1 MVWQV
6 RDNKPDSSPE
16 PASGSPVSP
25 AVEPTSPIAPIP
37 INPEISK
44 LEVESRSSRG
54 SSSTVDL
61 GPAPG
66 SGLTTSDHSDAE
78 QQKFERQPS
87 LGVEMTES
95 MTTSSLLQFNRDVE
109 SLLENHDE
117 PPEDFTQH
125 FNS

>member
-6 RDNKPDSSPE
+6 PDQNPDTSNPEPVSGSSSPAAA
-16 PASGSPVSP
+16 PSGV
-25 AVEPTSPIAPIP
+25 PIH
-37 INPEISK
+37 PEISK

-78 QQKFERQPS
+78 QKFERQPS
-87 LGVEMTES
+87 LGLEMTES
-95 MTTSSLLQFNRDVE
+95 MTSSSLLRFNRDVE
-109 SLLENHDE
+109 SLIANNHETSEPE

>member
-6 RDNKPDSSPE
+6 PDQNPDTSNPEPVSGSSSP
-16 PASGSPVSP
+16 AAAPVP
-25 AVEPTSPIAPIP
+25 M
-37 INPEISK
+37 NPEISK

-78 QQKFERQPS
+78 QKFERQPS
-87 LGVEMTES
+87 LGLEMTES
-95 MTTSSLLQFNRDVE
+95 MTSSSLMQFNRDVE
-109 SLLENHDE
+109 SLLENNHETE
-117 PPEDFTQH
+117 PEPAEDFTQH

>member
-6 RDNKPDSSPE
+6 RDKPESNPE
-16 PASGSPVSP
+16 PSGLPP
-25 AVEPTSPIAPIP
+25 ALETTH
-37 INPEISK
+37 K

-61 GPAPG
+61 GPSPG
-66 SGLTTSDHSDAE
+66 SGLTTSEHSDAE
-78 QQKFERQPS
+78 QKLERQPS
-87 LGVEMTES
+87 LGLEMTES

-109 SLLENHDE
+109 SLMENHE

>member
-6 RDNKPDSSPE
+6 PDQKPDTSNPAPGSGSSSPAA
-16 PASGSPVSP
+16 ASVPM
-25 AVEPTSPIAPIP
+25 
-37 INPEISK
+37 NPEISK

-78 QQKFERQPS
+78 QKFERQPS
-87 LGVEMTES
+87 LGLEMTES
-95 MTTSSLLQFNRDVE
+95 MTSSSLMQFNRDVE
-109 SLLENHDE
+109 SLLENNHETE
-117 PPEDFTQH
+117 PEPAEDFTQH

>member
-6 RDNKPDSSPE
+6 PDQKPDTSNPEPVSGSSSPA
-16 PASGSPVSP
+16 PAPV
-25 AVEPTSPIAPIP
+25 P
-37 INPEISK
+37 INPDISK

-78 QQKFERQPS
+78 QKFERQPS
-87 LGVEMTES
+87 LGLEMTES
-95 MTTSSLLQFNRDVE
+95 MTSSSLMQFNRDVE
-109 SLLENHDE
+109 SLLENNHETE
-117 PPEDFTQH
+117 PEPAEDFTQH

>member
-6 RDNKPDSSPE
+6 PDQKPNTSNPEPVSGSSSP
-16 PASGSPVSP
+16 AAAPV
-25 AVEPTSPIAPIP
+25 P

-78 QQKFERQPS
+78 QKFERQPS
-87 LGVEMTES
+87 LGLEMTES
-95 MTTSSLLQFNRDVE
+95 MTSSSLMQFNRDVE
-109 SLLENHDE
+109 SLLENNHETE
-117 PPEDFTQH
+117 PEPAEDFTQH